1 MGIQRRTKSLDAVLS
16 AFGDSNEALSARM
29 LLDRLGE
36 GVNKTTVYRLL
47 DRLEDDGIVHSF
59 AGEDSVTYYAKCRTC
74 SGPAHTHN
82 HPHFHCTSC
91 NTVRCLEDEV
101 SLTVSGGFQV
111 MEAQVLLKGRCAACS

>member
-1 MGIQRRTKSLDAVLS
+1 MSAPINHAMVLAAGLGTRMRARAEDPPKPLTEIAGRT
-16 AFGDSNEALSARM
+16 
-29 LLDRLGE
+29 LLD
-36 GVNKTTVYRLL
+36 RLL

-82 HPHFHCTSC
+82 HPHFYCTSC

-101 SLTVSGGFQV
+101 SLAVSGGFQV

>member
-1 MGIQRRTKSLDAVLS
+1 
-16 AFGDSNEALSARM
+16 M

-59 AGEDSVTYYAKCRTC
+59 AGEDSVKYYAKCRTC

-82 HPHFHCTSC
+82 HPHFHCTAC
-91 NTVRCLEDEV
+91 NTVRCLDDEV

>member
-1 MGIQRRTKSLDAVLS
+1 
-16 AFGDSNEALSARM
+16 M

-59 AGEDSVTYYAKCRTC
+59 AGEDSVKYYAKCRTC
-74 SGPAHTHN
+74 SGPGHTHN
-82 HPHFHCTSC
+82 HPHFHCTAC
-91 NTVRCLEDEV
+91 NTVRCLDDEV

>member
-16 AFGDSNEALSARM
+16 AFGDSNEALSARK

-59 AGEDSVTYYAKCRTC
+59 VGEDSVTYYAKCPDVFRPGAHPQ
-74 SGPAHTHN
+74 SPALPLHLVQHG
-82 HPHFHCTSC
+82 
-91 NTVRCLEDEV
+91 
-101 SLTVSGGFQV
+101 SLPRRRGQLDGVWWLPG
-111 MEAQVLLKGRCAACS
+111 

>member
-59 AGEDSVTYYAKCRTC
+59 AGEDSVKYYAKCRTC
-74 SGPAHTHN
+74 SGSGHTHN
-82 HPHFHCTSC
+82 HPHFHCTAC
-91 NTVRCLEDEV
+91 NTVRCPTMR
-101 SLTVSGGFQV
+101 S
-111 MEAQVLLKGRCAACS
+111 A